1 MNPNMPPVVSI
12 VGRSE
17 SGKTTLIERLI
28 PEFRRRGHR
37 IGTIKH
43 THHALEID
51 QAGKDSSRHRA
62 AGAQTVILA
71 SPGQIAMIKS
81 VPSESVAELVRYFED
96 VDLLITEGYKRAKT
110 PKIEILRTA
119 VHTELLCR
127 DDPDLI
133 AVATDAALDVHVP
146 VFRLDDPV
154 SIAAF
159 IEERFLRPPR

>member
-28 PEFRRRGHR
+28 PELRRRGHR

-159 IEERFLRPPR
+159 IEERFLRTPR